1 MESQSSPPSLISS
14 MMRAARLDASFY
26 NEVEQ
31 DSTRNGQAL
40 TVVIIAAAAGGI
52 GALLGGVIS
61 GNFTSALMA
70 MVLAVVMSIVGYYIW
85 AYVTHFVGT
94 RFFGGTAD
102 TGELLRTIGFA
113 YAPNVLAVF
122 SFIPCVGPLIA
133 LVGSIWALVAGIIA
147 VREALDFD
155 TGKAVLTAIIG
166 WLIIM
171 VVTFV
176 LAAILGVG
184 TAGLSAI
191 TGGLGG

>member
-1 MESQSSPPSLISS
+1 MK
-14 MMRAARLDASFY
+14 
-26 NEVEQ
+26 
-31 DSTRNGQAL
+31 
-40 TVVIIAAAAGGI
+40 IAAAAGGI
-52 GALLGGVIS
+52 GANNGGVNS

-147 VREALDFD
+147 VRAALDFD